1 MAKEKQPV
9 VLDEKAAKL
18 KALEA
23 ALGKIE
29 KDFFGRAATPFKLI
43 TRKAIVPSDRE
54 IEINPRSRSA
64 RLRVA
69 ERVADEA

>member
-9 VLDEKAAKL
+9 EIDEKAAKL

-29 KDFFGRAATPFKLI
+29 KDFGKGSIMRIVMPALKTRNCDMKVAQGVLNTLFK
-43 TRKAIVPSDRE
+43 
-54 IEINPRSRSA
+54 
-64 RLRVA
+64 
-69 ERVADEA
+69 